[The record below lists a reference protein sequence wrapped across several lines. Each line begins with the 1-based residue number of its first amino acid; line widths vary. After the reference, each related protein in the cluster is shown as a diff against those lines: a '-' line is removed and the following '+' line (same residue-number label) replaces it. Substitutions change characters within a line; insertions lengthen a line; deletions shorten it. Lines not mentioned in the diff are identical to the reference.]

1 VNALNLVWI
10 IYLLIIASAWMAL
23 LAVASAIAWG
33 IYEGWRWFKA
43 WRAERQLQ
51 MEIRQRRGWRELKRR
66 GWVPKDL
73 Q

>member
-1 VNALNLVWI
+1 VNPFTFLYVLYFVMVA
-10 IYLLIIASAWMAL
+10 ATWMAL
-23 LAVASAIAWG
+23 LVVASAIAWG